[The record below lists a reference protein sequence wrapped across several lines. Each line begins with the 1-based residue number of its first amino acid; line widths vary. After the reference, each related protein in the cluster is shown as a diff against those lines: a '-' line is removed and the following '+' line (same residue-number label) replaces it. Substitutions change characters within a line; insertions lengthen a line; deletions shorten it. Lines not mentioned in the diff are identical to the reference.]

1 MPMMNKPVVALVIAV
16 ALAGSAF
23 SGRVIAAPITITTP
37 FLRLNNQGVN
47 SLGFTP
53 GQFISFG
60 ANSVVPNGDGGTTG
74 TATTTN
80 TVTSALV
87 SHSITFL
94 PSPLS
99 PNFFHRNIAFSSQ
112 LLGPWTL
119 TFTNGSDSASAAL
132 GFPSGAAL
140 VPFVNSITLSGT
152 SENPT
157 FTWTPPPSTTVN
169 GYRVNIYDKSLVER
183 DPITGAITNTG
194 QVSSVNLAPTVTSHT
209 VTASDFTVPGYG
221 FTLGTNYSIEIL
233 VLQTRDGSSTNLGN
247 TNVFSLSRV
256 YADFT
261 PKEGGGPAVNLPVVL
276 EGGEYKYDITVV
288 PGETYYL
295 DPEVAIGYDFEIGAG
310 DPTFRSVV
318 LPTGIGDDLY
328 DIFGFNEASDPILL
342 AEDWMGG
349 VVYDFGVDGR
359 SRFRILGIETSAGL
373 DPASTTAFVT
383 GVVFTGAGTF
393 TGTQT
398 PITVTVSV
406 PEPGTLALL
415 GLGLAGLAATRRRK
429 Q

>member
-1 MPMMNKPVVALVIAV
+1 M
-16 ALAGSAF
+16 
-23 SGRVIAAPITITTP
+23 
-37 FLRLNNQGVN
+37 N
-47 SLGFTP
+47 SLGFTT
-53 GQFISFG
+53 GEFINAG

-74 TATTTN
+74 IASTTN
-80 TVTSALV
+80 TATSALF
-87 SHSITFL
+87 SRSLFFQ
-94 PSPLS
+94 PSPLL
-99 PNFFHRNIAFSSQ
+99 PNQFARNVSAFNPQ

-119 TFTNGSDSASAAL
+119 TFTNGSDSASATL
-132 GFPSGAAL
+132 GFPSGAEL

-152 SENPT
+152 SLNPT

-169 GYRVNIYDKSLVER
+169 GYRVNIYDKSLITR
-183 DPITGAITNTG
+183 DPVTGVVTNSG
-194 QVSSVNLAPTVTSHT
+194 LVSSQNLAPTVTSYT

-221 FTLGTNYSIEIL
+221 FTTGTNYSLEIL
-233 VLQTRDGSSTNLGN
+233 AMQTRDGSSTNLGN
-247 TNVFSLSRV
+247 TNVYSLSRV

-276 EGGEYKYDITVV
+276 DGGVYKYDITVV

-295 DPEVAIGYDFEIGAG
+295 DPEVAIGYDFEIGDG
-310 DPTFRSVV
+310 DPTFRSVL

-328 DIFGFNEASDPILL
+328 DIFGFNESSDLILL

-415 GLGLAGLAATRRRK
+415 SLGLAGLAATRRRK

>member
-1 MPMMNKPVVALVIAV
+1 MNKPVVALVTAV

-23 SGRVIAAPITITTP
+23 SGRAIADPITITTP
-37 FLRLNNQGVN
+37 YLRINNVGVN
-47 SLGFTP
+47 SLGFTT
-53 GQFISFG
+53 GEFINAG

-74 TATTTN
+74 IASTIN
-80 TVTSALV
+80 TVTSAPFSRSLF
-87 SHSITFL
+87 FL
-94 PSPLS
+94 SSPLL
-99 PNFFHRNIAFSSQ
+99 PNQFSRNVSTFNPQ

-169 GYRVNIYDKSLVER
+169 GYRVNIYDKSLIAN
-183 DPITGAITNTG
+183 DPVTGALINTG
-194 QVSSVNLAPTVTSHT
+194 LVSSKNLAPTVTAYT

-221 FTLGTNYSIEIL
+221 FTIGTNYSLEIL
-233 VLQTRDGSSTNLGN
+233 AMQTRDGSSTNLGN
-247 TNVFSLSRV
+247 TNVYSLSRV

-276 EGGEYKYDITVV
+276 EGGVYKFDITVV

-295 DPEVAIGYDFEIGAG
+295 DPEVAIGYDFAIGVG
-310 DPTFRSVV
+310 DPNFRSVV

-328 DIFGFNEASDPILL
+328 DIFGLNDASEPILL

-349 VVYDFGVDGR
+349 VVYDFGVGGL
-359 SRFRILGIETSAGL
+359 SGFRILGIETSAGL

-415 GLGLAGLAATRRRK
+415 GLGLAGLAAARRRK
-429 Q
+429 H